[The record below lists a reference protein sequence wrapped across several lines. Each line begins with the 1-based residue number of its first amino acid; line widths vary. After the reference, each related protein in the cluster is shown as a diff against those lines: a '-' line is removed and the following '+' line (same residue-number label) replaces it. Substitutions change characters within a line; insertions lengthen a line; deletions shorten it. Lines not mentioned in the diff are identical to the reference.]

1 MSHQPFETW
10 IFEPEELSQDEREQ
24 MQAHLDSCQECRQL
38 KAAWQNA
45 NVRLQVKPMVM
56 PKHGFAQRW
65 EAGLERRQVE
75 LQTQQSQQVRRFLL
89 YLGLSNALA
98 IITFVALSI
107 QKGAF
112 LSWVIDGLQEL
123 VEIPSILSGLVNT
136 ATSLLQAMPDYLS
149 FAAWIT
155 VTCGLCILTVIWVYS
170 LWRTTFRGV
179 TIR

>member
-24 MQAHLDSCQECRQL
+24 LQSHLDTCNECRQL

-45 NVRLQVKPMVM
+45 NVKFEVKAMVA
-56 PKHGFAQRW
+56 PAPGFTQRW
-65 EAGLERRQVE
+65 ESGLERRQVE
-75 LQTQQSQQVRRFLL
+75 LQTNQSRQARRFLL

-98 IITFVALSI
+98 IITFLFLSI
-107 QKGAF
+107 MKGAF
-112 LSWVIDGLQEL
+112 LGWIINVFQEL
-123 VEIPSILSGLVNT
+123 VEISSLLSGLVKT
-136 ATSLLQAMPDYLS
+136 ATSLLAAMPDYLS
-149 FAAWIT
+149 FATWLA